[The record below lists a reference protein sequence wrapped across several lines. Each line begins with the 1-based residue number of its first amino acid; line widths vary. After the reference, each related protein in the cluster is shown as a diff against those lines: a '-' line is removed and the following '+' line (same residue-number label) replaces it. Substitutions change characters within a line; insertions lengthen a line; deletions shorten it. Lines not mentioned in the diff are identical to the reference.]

1 MTEFKNIA
9 RLRKDIEKNTPAPKL
24 EDMHQIRRL
33 KANLR
38 TLDPDDEGD
47 RLSIDGINRD
57 VATLR
62 AKHGMAADGS
72 DDLPWA

>member
-9 RLRKDIEKNTPAPKL
+9 RLRKQIEKDTPPAKL
-24 EDMHQIRRL
+24 EDMHQIRKL

-57 VATLR
+57 VAALR
-62 AKHGMAADGS
+62 DKHGMAADGA
-72 DDLPWA
+72 DDLPWD